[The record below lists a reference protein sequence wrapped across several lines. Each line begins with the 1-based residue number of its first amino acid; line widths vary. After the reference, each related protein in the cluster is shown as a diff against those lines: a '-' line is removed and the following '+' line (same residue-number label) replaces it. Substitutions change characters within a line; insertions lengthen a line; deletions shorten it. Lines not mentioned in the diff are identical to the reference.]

1 MWEGYWM
8 WNKERLSG
16 VQGVFCEEDNDNS
29 SYHLISTYMRGTT
42 MVPALEEETDG
53 QRSRPRASEVSAS
66 GFELGFP

>member
-1 MWEGYWM
+1 M
-8 WNKERLSG
+8 KKIS
-16 VQGVFCEEDNDNS
+16 NS
-29 SYHLISTYMRGTT
+29 SYHLMSTYMRRTT